1 MADSLL
7 QLHAASLG
15 SRLVSSTWL
24 LNAQFSDGTK
34 LHWGILILLFYLFM
48 WQLLIDTKIHRSE
61 TSVVKER
68 PLTRIVS

>member
-7 QLHAASLG
+7 QLRAASLG
-15 SRLVSSTWL
+15 SHLVSGTWL

-48 WQLLIDTKIHRSE
+48 WQLLIDTKDS
-61 TSVVKER
+61 
-68 PLTRIVS
+68 